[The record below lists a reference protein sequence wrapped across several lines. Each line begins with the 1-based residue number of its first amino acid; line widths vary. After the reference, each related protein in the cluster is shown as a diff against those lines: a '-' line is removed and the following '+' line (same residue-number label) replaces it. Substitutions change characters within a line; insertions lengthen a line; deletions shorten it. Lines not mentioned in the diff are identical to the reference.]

1 MILNKF
7 TDYRPRNPEHI
18 KSTLD
23 PDRLQASD
31 AFILTNGLNT
41 LPISF
46 GNGSTE
52 TPLPAFSRHHPYRH
66 PMNSFAFLY
75 YHKPTGLPD
84 TAGEIRIRLTPSPN
98 PATFDQGHDLR
109 RPSGGLWTIPL
120 LKLVSHAEF
129 DLLCQ
134 QLVHD
139 RLVTPTLLSHCKK
152 LMHHQLPISGIGLQ
166 RTLHSLWQPFRINF
180 SRSQI
185 KVTLIGPNSID
196 HYYLSPCRLI
206 GGPDRPTGAHVV
218 HFIIPTL
225 TYLPQARFGFNLRNP
240 RQRRTS
246 TNELS
251 CYGCLD

>member
-152 LMHHQLPISGIGLQ
+152 THASPAAYQWDWTP
-166 RTLHSLWQPFRINF
+166 TYPSLIVATFQDQFL
-180 SRSQI
+180 S
-185 KVTLIGPNSID
+185 KPNQGYS
-196 HYYLSPCRLI
+196 HW
-206 GGPDRPTGAHVV
+206 TK
-218 HFIIPTL
+218 
-225 TYLPQARFGFNLRNP
+225 FN
-240 RQRRTS
+240 
-246 TNELS
+246 
-251 CYGCLD
+251 